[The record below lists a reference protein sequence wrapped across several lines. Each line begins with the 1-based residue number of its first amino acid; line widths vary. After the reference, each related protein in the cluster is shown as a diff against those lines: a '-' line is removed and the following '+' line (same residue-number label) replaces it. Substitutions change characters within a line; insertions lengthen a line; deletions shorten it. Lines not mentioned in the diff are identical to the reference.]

1 MQAALLKRSATSQ
14 AAQQVLAVLLQW
26 ARLVAESRKRARRR
40 DFAHCQL
47 RLQRNGFLSF
57 LVYAWARVV
66 DREVLANWARACDR
80 SLAAAASA
88 SEFYAHKRRT
98 LLIAAIWSGWCFHV
112 SEMRGRCKLLRIS
125 QSARNAER
133 VQLQMILWKHW
144 TTSAL
149 QARRRREEARHLS
162 QRKEL
167 ETANRRAFLLSF
179 GFWRWRLRAQRLG
192 LVIRVQ
198 SVQARAFASLL
209 PTWCWRLWAELARQ
223 RRHSLAQGHLVKRIA
238 ARLVTRSMRA
248 LVATRLGQ
256 ALAQCTRHVGM
267 RSQAARCGSR
277 AQELARRH
285 CQRRTLSAWRSAA
298 ERTARARLCSRAL
311 DVSLQRF
318 GSATVCPGH
327 DRLVGRS
334 CPAVFTARA
343 NEALLFHSWRLCA
356 RWAAWFDRAWQ
367 RSAEGT
373 GHYSPSDL
381 QNCSP
386 QLPKV
391 RSDLLLESQQL
402 QDELRRQHSRAERN
416 AEELQHLK
424 GKYQHRQARG
434 HSHDRVMEP
443 VAAETEPVAVQSEE
457 RDAGLVAVLRRRG
470 SIDAELLAV
479 PLGSSR
485 RR

>member
-1 MQAALLKRSATSQ
+1 MR
-14 AAQQVLAVLLQW
+14 AV
-26 ARLVAESRKRARRR
+26 V
-40 DFAHCQL
+40 
-47 RLQRNGFLSF
+47 
-57 LVYAWARVV
+57 
-66 DREVLANWARACDR
+66 
-80 SLAAAASA
+80 
-88 SEFYAHKRRT
+88 
-98 LLIAAIWSGWCFHV
+98 
-112 SEMRGRCKLLRIS
+112 
-125 QSARNAER
+125 
-133 VQLQMILWKHW
+133 
-144 TTSAL
+144 
-149 QARRRREEARHLS
+149 
-162 QRKEL
+162 
-167 ETANRRAFLLSF
+167 
-179 GFWRWRLRAQRLG
+179 
-192 LVIRVQ
+192 
-198 SVQARAFASLL
+198 
-209 PTWCWRLWAELARQ
+209 
-223 RRHSLAQGHLVKRIA
+223 A
-238 ARLVTRSMRA
+238 ARL
-248 LVATRLGQ
+248 GH

-267 RSQAARCGSR
+267 RSQAARFGSR

-367 RSAEGT
+367 RSAE
-373 GHYSPSDL
+373 
-381 QNCSP
+381 
-386 QLPKV
+386 V

-443 VAAETEPVAVQSEE
+443 VAAEAEPVAVHSKE
-457 RDAGLVAVLRRRG
+457 RDAGLVEVLRRRG